1 LCNKKDEE
9 MAHAKAT
16 IKNLEKKM
24 ERLKAE
30 HKLEKEELTVRMQQ
44 EVYMA
49 KRQLET
55 EKKLSRHKHK

>member
-1 LCNKKDEE
+1 